1 MNKYTQLS
9 IEDTPQYKAANK
21 GITTLT
27 NVELLSMIIN
37 RGAGTKDSI
46 NQARQLLNMCDNNLA
61 LLTKLSTFEM
71 QVVEGIGECKA
82 LAIQAAVE
90 LGKRRTIEKVERTS
104 ICSANN
110 IYDYMHP
117 ILQDLQH
124 EEAYILLLNQNYKL
138 IKSIRLSQGGLSETA
153 VDVRVALKEALI
165 NNATVLAL
173 IHNHPSGNATP
184 SRPDDEI
191 TKRFQKSCDMMRIY
205 FLDHVIITDGKYYS
219 YRESGRL

>member
-1 MNKYTQLS
+1 
-9 IEDTPQYKAANK
+9 
-21 GITTLT
+21 
-27 NVELLSMIIN
+27 
-37 RGAGTKDSI
+37 
-46 NQARQLLNMCDNNLA
+46 
-61 LLTKLSTFEM
+61 
-71 QVVEGIGECKA
+71 
-82 LAIQAAVE
+82 
-90 LGKRRTIEKVERTS
+90 
-104 ICSANN
+104 
-110 IYDYMHP
+110 MHP

-138 IKSIRLSQGGLSETA
+138 IKSVRLSQGGLSETA

-219 YRESGRL
+219 YRETGRL

>member
-37 RGAGTKDSI
+37 RGAGTIGSI

-61 LLTKLSTFEM
+61 LLTKLSTFDM
-71 QVVEGIGECKA
+71 QVVEGIGDCKA
-82 LAIQAAVE
+82 LAILAAIE
-90 LGKRRTIEKVERTS
+90 LGKRRAIEKVDRTNIS
-104 ICSANN
+104 SADN
-110 IYDYMHP
+110 IYNYMHP

-138 IKSIRLSQGGLSETA
+138 IKSVRLSQGGLSETS

-191 TKRFQKSCDMMRIY
+191 TKRFQKACDMMRIY

>member
-37 RGAGTKDSI
+37 RGAGTIGSI
-46 NQARQLLNMCDNNLA
+46 NQARKLLNMCDNNLSQ
-61 LLTKLSTFEM
+61 LSKLSTYDM
-71 QVVEGIGECKA
+71 QVVEGIGDCKA
-82 LAIQAAVE
+82 LAVLSAIE
-90 LGKRRTIEKVERTS
+90 LGKRRAIEKVDRTNIS
-104 ICSANN
+104 SANN

-138 IKSIRLSQGGLSETA
+138 IKSVRLSQGGLSETS

-191 TKRFQKSCDMMRIY
+191 TKRFQKACDMMRIY

>member
-1 MNKYTQLS
+1 MNKYIQLS

-37 RGAGTKDSI
+37 RGAGTIGSI

-61 LLTKLSTFEM
+61 LLTKLSTFDM
-71 QVVEGIGECKA
+71 QVVEGIGDCKA
-82 LAIQAAVE
+82 LAILAAIE
-90 LGKRRTIEKVERTS
+90 LGKRRAIEKVDRTNIS
-104 ICSANN
+104 SADN
-110 IYDYMHP
+110 IYNYMHP

-124 EEAYILLLNQNYKL
+124 EEAYILLLNQNYNL
-138 IKSIRLSQGGLSETA
+138 IKNIRLSQGGLSETS

-165 NNATVLAL
+165 NNATVLVL

-191 TKRFQKSCDMMRIY
+191 TKRFQKACDMMRIY

>member
-37 RGAGTKDSI
+37 RGAGTIGSI

-61 LLTKLSTFEM
+61 LLTKLSTFDM
-71 QVVEGIGECKA
+71 QVVEGIGDCKA

-90 LGKRRTIEKVERTS
+90 LGKRRAIEKVDFTNIS
-104 ICSANN
+104 SANN

-124 EEAYILLLNQNYKL
+124 EEAYILLLNQNYNL
-138 IKSIRLSQGGLSETA
+138 IKSVRLSQGGLSETS

-191 TKRFQKSCDMMRIY
+191 TKRFQKACDMMRIY

>member
-9 IEDTPQYKAANK
+9 IEETPQYKAANK

-37 RGAGTKDSI
+37 RGAGTIGSI

-61 LLTKLSTFEM
+61 LLTKLSTFDM
-71 QVVEGIGECKA
+71 QVVEGIGDCKA
-82 LAIQAAVE
+82 LAILAAIE
-90 LGKRRTIEKVERTS
+90 LGKRRAIEKVDRTNIS
-104 ICSANN
+104 SADN
-110 IYDYMHP
+110 IYNYMHP

-124 EEAYILLLNQNYKL
+124 EEAYILLLNQNYNL
-138 IKSIRLSQGGLSETA
+138 IKNIRLSQGGLSETS

-165 NNATVLAL
+165 NNATILAL

-191 TKRFQKSCDMMRIY
+191 TKRFQKACDMMRIY

>member
-1 MNKYTQLS
+1 
-9 IEDTPQYKAANK
+9 
-21 GITTLT
+21 
-27 NVELLSMIIN
+27 
-37 RGAGTKDSI
+37 
-46 NQARQLLNMCDNNLA
+46 
-61 LLTKLSTFEM
+61 M
-71 QVVEGIGECKA
+71 QVVEGIGDCKA
-82 LAIQAAVE
+82 LAVLSAIE
-90 LGKRRTIEKVERTS
+90 LGKRRAIEKVDFTNIS
-104 ICSANN
+104 SANN

-138 IKSIRLSQGGLSETA
+138 IKSVRLSQGGLSETS

-191 TKRFQKSCDMMRIY
+191 TKRFQKACDMMRIY

>member
-1 MNKYTQLS
+1 MNKYQQLT

-37 RGAGTKDSI
+37 RGAGTIGSI
-46 NQARQLLNMCDNNLA
+46 NQSRQLLNMCDNNLA
-61 LLTKLSTFEM
+61 QLSKLSTYDM
-71 QVVEGIGECKA
+71 QVVEGIGDCKA
-82 LAIQAAVE
+82 LAVLSAIE
-90 LGKRRTIEKVERTS
+90 LGKRRAIEKVDRTNIS
-104 ICSANN
+104 SANN

-138 IKSIRLSQGGLSETA
+138 IKSVRLSQGGLSETS

-219 YRESGRL
+219 YREQGRL

>member
-37 RGAGTKDSI
+37 RGAGTIGSI

-61 LLTKLSTFEM
+61 LLTKLSTFDM
-71 QVVEGIGECKA
+71 QVVEGIGDCKA
-82 LAIQAAVE
+82 LAILAAIE
-90 LGKRRTIEKVERTS
+90 LGKRRAIEKVDRTNIS
-104 ICSANN
+104 SADN
-110 IYDYMHP
+110 IYNYMHP

-124 EEAYILLLNQNYKL
+124 EEAYILLLNQNYNL
-138 IKSIRLSQGGLSETA
+138 IKNIRLSQGGLSETS
-153 VDVRVALKEALI
+153 VDVRVTLKEALI
-165 NNATVLAL
+165 NNATDLVLIL
-173 IHNHPSGNATP
+173 NHPSGNATP

-191 TKRFQKSCDMMRIY
+191 TKRFQKACDMMRIY

>member
-1 MNKYTQLS
+1 MNKYQQLT

-61 LLTKLSTFEM
+61 LLTKLSTFDM

-90 LGKRRTIEKVERTS
+90 LGKRRTIEKVDRTN

-138 IKSIRLSQGGLSETA
+138 IKSIRLSQGGLSETS
-153 VDVRVALKEALI
+153 VDVRVALKEALM

-219 YRESGRL
+219 YREQGRL

>member
-37 RGAGTKDSI
+37 RGAGTIGSI

-61 LLTKLSTFEM
+61 LLTKLSTFDM
-71 QVVEGIGECKA
+71 QVVEGIGDCKA
-82 LAIQAAVE
+82 LAILAAIE
-90 LGKRRTIEKVERTS
+90 LGKRRAIEKVDRTNIS
-104 ICSANN
+104 SADN
-110 IYDYMHP
+110 IYNYMHP

-124 EEAYILLLNQNYKL
+124 EEAYILLLNQNYNL
-138 IKSIRLSQGGLSETA
+138 IKNIRLSQGGLSETS

-191 TKRFQKSCDMMRIY
+191 TKRFQKACDMMRIY

>member
-1 MNKYTQLS
+1 MNKYQQLT

-138 IKSIRLSQGGLSETA
+138 IKSIRLSQGGLSETS

-184 SRPDDEI
+184 SRPDDVL
-191 TKRFQKSCDMMRIY
+191 TKRFTNSCEMMRIY

>member
-1 MNKYTQLS
+1 MNKYQQLT

-37 RGAGTKDSI
+37 RGAGTIGSI

-61 LLTKLSTFEM
+61 LLTKLSTFDM

-90 LGKRRTIEKVERTS
+90 LGKRRTIEKVDRTNIS
-104 ICSANN
+104 SADN
-110 IYDYMHP
+110 IYNYMHP

-138 IKSIRLSQGGLSETA
+138 IKSIRLSQGGLSETS
-153 VDVRVALKEALI
+153 VDVRVALKEALM

-191 TKRFQKSCDMMRIY
+191 TKRFQKACDMMRIY

>member
-37 RGAGTKDSI
+37 RGAGTIGSI

-61 LLTKLSTFEM
+61 LLTKLSTFDM
-71 QVVEGIGECKA
+71 QVVEGIGDCKA
-82 LAIQAAVE
+82 LAILAAIE
-90 LGKRRTIEKVERTS
+90 LGKRRAIEKVDRTNIS
-104 ICSANN
+104 SADN
-110 IYDYMHP
+110 IYNYMHP

-138 IKSIRLSQGGLSETA
+138 IKNIRLSQGGLSETS
-153 VDVRVALKEALI
+153 VDVRVALKEALM
-165 NNATVLAL
+165 NNATVLVL